1 MEIFQNHVSD
11 VLRVCFICNG
21 TTKNDIYQTQFI
33 PVPILSPLFLRISFQ
48 LLLFFVWRKQFP
60 KIY

>member
-1 MEIFQNHVSD
+1 MSP
-11 VLRVCFICNG
+11 FICNG
-21 TTKNDIYQTQFI
+21 NTNNDIYQTQFI
-33 PVPILSPLFLRISFQ
+33 PFPILSPLTLRITFQ